1 VKKQRRRAVRADGN
15 LLRRCLQYTAS
26 ERKGRKEKDLG
37 SRPRRCRKRLAH
49 FASIRC
55 HVPSN
60 ERLDDAW
67 LRVQTMGSGPKMTQ
81 IYKTIWC
88 CLLLACFAC
97 LPARAQDTQFIPE
110 VDAYLKLNSVVRT
123 YFQAKDDRDGG
134 DSTQLAIGPSI
145 QFYLKPLIRLKRVTT
160 FDLDD
165 SKSRALVLDIGY
177 RYIAAPNTP
186 GENRMVVA
194 VTSNFPLRAG
204 FHMSDRNRADLDW
217 KNGSFTWRYRN
228 RLTLERTFAIHSY
241 HLIPYVSAELFYES
255 QYSKISTTSIYA
267 GSLFPVGK
275 HVEFNLYYEH
285 DNNTGKHPN
294 KQVSSVGLA
303 AYFFFSMEKK

>member
-1 VKKQRRRAVRADGN
+1 METQGGDACNTQHRKAWPERQSFSKAGREDAGKGWRISQALGATFRAAKGQPILSQKFKSRA
-15 LLRRCLQYTAS
+15 T
-26 ERKGRKEKDLG
+26 
-37 SRPRRCRKRLAH
+37 
-49 FASIRC
+49 
-55 HVPSN
+55 V
-60 ERLDDAW
+60 
-67 LRVQTMGSGPKMTQ
+67 PKMTRVC
-81 IYKTIWC
+81 KTIWC
-88 CLLLACFAC
+88 CVFLACFAC

-110 VDAYLKLNSVVRT
+110 VDAYLKLNSVVRA
-123 YFQAKDDRDGG
+123 YLQAKDDREGG

-145 QFYLKPLIRLKRVTT
+145 QFYLKPLIRLRRVTT

-165 SKSRALVLDIGY
+165 SKARALVVEVGY

-194 VTSNFPLRAG
+194 VTSNFPLRDG

-217 KNGSFTWRYRN
+217 KNGVFTWRYRN

-255 QYSKISTTSIYA
+255 QYGKISTTSIYA

-275 HVEFNLYYEH
+275 HVEFNPYYEH
-285 DNNTGKHPN
+285 DNNTNKHPN
-294 KQVSSVGLA
+294 KQVESVGLA
-303 AYFFFSMEKK
+303 VYFFFSVEKK